1 MDDSTATFSPL
12 PRSSLGGGGLGV
24 TGGGFRG
31 PGLVGRP
38 SVGGLLQDEDMSLA
52 LAGDDPLD
60 DVDDDDDEADADP
73 FQRVPSAAG
82 RRRHEPPSNAAEDQD
97 DEPTLRLDS
106 ASTGT
111 ATSAP
116 TRQAKSSA
124 DLFFGGS
131 MAASASKPG
140 VPPLGAAAAAG
151 PSSSRRPASPSAHNA
166 AHVPLPEASRPPG
179 GSTGPHAT
187 GYEPDE
193 DDVTDSA
200 LEARGYAP
208 EELTRIRSL
217 RDERDGL
224 RTMNGV
230 LEDVLGA
237 LRQTE
242 GKMEASLFPDLA
254 SHAGPL
260 ELTCYACCFVTS
272 QNFQATIETSHQLLD
287 LYTRIASQAEHTKN
301 LLLDGEWQG
310 VERDYQILA
319 EREQAAREAEEA
331 AQREAEERAAREEAE
346 RVRKAQEEHARQRFL
361 GHPPRLVSSTRAS
374 SRFLTPASNDLTFD
388 SFRFADQFGDPYTGQ
403 R

>member
-1 MDDSTATFSPL
+1 M
-12 PRSSLGGGGLGV
+12 

-97 DEPTLRLDS
+97 DEPTLRLDA

-140 VPPLGAAAAAG
+140 VPPLGAAVAAG
-151 PSSSRRPASPSAHNA
+151 PSSSRRPASPSAHTA
-166 AHVPLPEASRPPG
+166 SHVPPPEASRPPG

-187 GYEPDE
+187 AGYEPDE

-310 VERDYQILA
+310 VERVSSLEPSPLSDVT
-319 EREQAAREAEEA
+319 EAPSLMRCSMPCCIA
-331 AQREAEERAAREEAE
+331 GLSNPRRKGAS
-346 RVRKAQEEHARQRFL
+346 RVRSRGGRSARSR
-361 GHPPRLVSSTRAS
+361 GARRPRRGRTGSKSAGGAVAKGTSRTGCGIARWRRDGRNEGTR
-374 SRFLTPASNDLTFD
+374 SRL
-388 SFRFADQFGDPYTGQ
+388 
-403 R
+403 